1 MKDIK
6 VKETIKGT
14 IKELDKTV
22 VATEKTKDNL
32 VYVKQK
38 VETTTNT
45 VETNANEYAINRIN
59 RTSKR
64 TIEEIPQATRTGI
77 KSIKDTK
84 NNFIKTKDGI
94 RNIKTK
100 MKEKKELKQIKKG
113 IKTSDTIMKKEL
125 KKAPKRALTTAQKA
139 KKLIRTTYKGV
150 KATVKATIKAIKAI
164 IESAKALISLLI
176 AGGSVA
182 VMVIIVICLVGLLI
196 ASIFGIFFSSFKV
209 GIQPKT
215 MNECVID
222 LNNDMNKRI
231 SDIENQFV
239 HDEVVINSDRADWKD
254 IIAVYSVK
262 VNGGNNQDEVMSLD
276 IRKQRIL
283 SEVFW
288 NMNEVTFETKNEAYK
303 SQSIGTLDKR
313 DFAISSP
320 SNHNTQFNEP
330 TVEEQDEN
338 KIVLYITITSKS
350 VEDMKEKYAFNEAQ
364 LNQLTEITSEDKI
377 ALWNSVIY
385 GVYGDSGEYTTWK
398 QRGREWSN
406 ITIGTTRATIGEI
419 GCLVTSI
426 SMLIAKSGV
435 DVPTISD
442 FNPGTFVTALNY
454 NYGFDAGG
462 NLQYGAISKVVPN
475 FTYVGRV
482 NLRNM
487 TKEQKLTEIKNYYN
501 KGYYLAAEVLGAK
514 INSQHWV
521 AVDNVTDTSILM
533 LDPST
538 DAKDMW
544 QQYDWN
550 NTTQFV
556 YFKATTEEG

>member
-6 VKETIKGT
+6 VKETIKNT
-14 IKELDKTV
+14 IKELDRTV
-22 VATEKTKDNL
+22 VTTEKTKDNL
-32 VYVKQK
+32 VYVKRK
-38 VETTTNT
+38 AESTNSAG
-45 VETNANEYAINRIN
+45 ETNANEYALNRIN

-64 TIEEIPQATRTGI
+64 TVEEIPSATRTGV

-84 NNFIKTKDGI
+84 NNIIKTKDGI

-100 MKEKKELKQIKKG
+100 IKEKQELKKIRKG
-113 IKTSDTIMKKEL
+113 IKTSDTIIKNEV
-125 KKAPKRALTTAQKA
+125 KKAPKRAFTTAQRA
-139 KKLIRTTYKGV
+139 KRLIGNTYKGI
-150 KATVKATIKAIKAI
+150 KATVKATIKTVKAI
-164 IESAKALISLLI
+164 IAAAKALISLLI
-176 AGGSVA
+176 AGGSIA

-215 MNECVID
+215 MNECVVD
-222 LNNDMNKRI
+222 LNNDMNKKI

-239 HDEVVINSDRADWKD
+239 HDEVIINSDRADWKD

-262 VNGGNNQDEVMSLD
+262 VNGGDNQDEVMSLD

-288 NMNEVTFETKNEAYK
+288 DMNEVTFETKNEVYK
-303 SQSIGTLDKR
+303 SQSIGTWDKR

-320 SNHNTQFNEP
+320 SNHNTQFGEAP
-330 TVEEQDEN
+330 EEETEEN
-338 KIVLYITITSKS
+338 KIVLYITITSKT

-364 LNQLTEITSEDKI
+364 LNQLEEITSEDKI

-406 ITIGTTRATIGEI
+406 ITIGTTRSTIGDI
-419 GCLVTSI
+419 GCLVTSV

-435 DVPTISD
+435 DVPNISD

-482 NLRNM
+482 NLRGM

-501 KGYYLAAEVLGAK
+501 RGYYLATEVLGARV
-514 INSQHWV
+514 NSQHWV
-521 AVDNVTDTSILM
+521 AVDNVTDTTVLM

-538 DAKDMW
+538 EAKDMW

-556 YFKATTEEG
+556 YFKATKEG